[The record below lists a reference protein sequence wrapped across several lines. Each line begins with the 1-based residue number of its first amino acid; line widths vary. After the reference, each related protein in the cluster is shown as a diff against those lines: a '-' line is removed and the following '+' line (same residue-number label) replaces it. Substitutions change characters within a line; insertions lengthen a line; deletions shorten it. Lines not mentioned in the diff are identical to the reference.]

1 MKWTKLKLEL
11 LPLVMQEVD
20 KVTEKYMSK
29 DLKNI

>member
-11 LPLVMQEVD
+11 LPLIMQEVD

-29 DLKNI
+29 NLYSD